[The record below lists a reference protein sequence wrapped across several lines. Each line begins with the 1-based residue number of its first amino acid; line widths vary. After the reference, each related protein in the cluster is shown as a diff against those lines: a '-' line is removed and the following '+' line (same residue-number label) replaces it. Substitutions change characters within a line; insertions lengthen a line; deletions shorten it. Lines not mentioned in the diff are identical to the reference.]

1 MATLAVGI
9 TVALRAA
16 KKMLDMLPSL
26 PWINVKVAPNTIL
39 WNVNLTLMQL
49 NDKEGRQETQKV
61 LA

>member
-26 PWINVKVAPNTIL
+26 PWTNVKVAPNTIL